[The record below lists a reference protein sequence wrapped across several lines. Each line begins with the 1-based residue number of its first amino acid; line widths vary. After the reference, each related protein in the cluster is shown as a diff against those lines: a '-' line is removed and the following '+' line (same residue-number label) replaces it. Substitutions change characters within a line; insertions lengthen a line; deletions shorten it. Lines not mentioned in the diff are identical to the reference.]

1 MKQSNNLSNLK
12 FEGQYIVQI
21 RLNRYCIDLVFS
33 NDVIIQICS
42 ELSYYDKQG
51 NLLSYWNDNNS
62 MNFFMNQ
69 LLEIPIVLTQV
80 DSNTIKFVFSN
91 YECLI
96 LKSNNDEHES
106 FTIFSNDGVQD
117 IFKQFELQIKQ
128 HDINNPDI
136 LRKYWWKER

>member
-1 MKQSNNLSNLK
+1 MFLNDKKMKQSNDLSNIK

-69 LLEIPIVLTQV
+69 LLEIPIVLTQA
-80 DSNTIKFVFSN
+80 DSNTIKFDFSN

-117 IFKQFELQIKQ
+117 IF
-128 HDINNPDI
+128 
-136 LRKYWWKER
+136 

>member
-69 LLEIPIVLTQV
+69 LLEIPIVLTQA

-91 YECLI
+91 YESLI

-117 IFKQFELQIKQ
+117 IF
-128 HDINNPDI
+128 
-136 LRKYWWKER
+136 